1 MKQIYLGET
10 IQWIAEN
17 QGVDVA
23 NELVESGEIHFLTKG
38 DEKYPYLVVESNP
51 ENKNNSDK

>member
-38 DEKYPYLVVESNP
+38 DEKYPYLVIESKP
-51 ENKNNSDK
+51 ENNSDK